1 LRWYEFN
8 KVAQVTVLP
17 AIHSAGIAFDGANM
31 WVTGQFENTVTK
43 IRANDGTVLGTFK
56 VGNTPV
62 GVAFDGVNV
71 WVSNG
76 GGTVTKLRASDGK
89 VIGTFPVGNNPHGAV
104 FGGEWC
110 RQHRDAITGQRRQSA
125 AHNSCGTGPGGLGD

>member
-1 LRWYEFN
+1 
-8 KVAQVTVLP
+8 
-17 AIHSAGIAFDGANM
+17 M

-76 GGTVTKLRASDGK
+76 GGTVTKLQASDGK
-89 VIGTFPVGNNPHGAV
+89 VI
-104 FGGEWC
+104 
-110 RQHRDAITGQRRQSA
+110 RQGYRDIPGRQQPTR
-125 AHNSCGTGPGGLGD
+125 CCF